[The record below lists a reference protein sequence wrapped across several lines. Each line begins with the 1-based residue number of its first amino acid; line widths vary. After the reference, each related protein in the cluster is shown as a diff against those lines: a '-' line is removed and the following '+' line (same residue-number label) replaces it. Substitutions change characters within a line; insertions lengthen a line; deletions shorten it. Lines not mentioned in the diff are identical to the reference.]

1 MTSITEDKLTLSAA
15 LAVPSAAAAW
25 WLFIAASPAV
35 ASTYAFIAVLV
46 IALALV
52 GLNSWHNGRP
62 NESMSQVI
70 HEANRTPDTTST
82 TPPASP
88 TSVNVTPASRWD
100 AWQARSDALA
110 HTGRVRAVLAFSV
123 AATSALLFY
132 AWFM

>member
-1 MTSITEDKLTLSAA
+1 MTSLTEDRLTLTGA

-52 GLNSWHNGRP
+52 GVNSRHNGQP
-62 NESMSQVI
+62 AGSMAQLI
-70 HEANRTPDTTST
+70 YEANRTPDTTST
-82 TPPASP
+82 TSPVSP
-88 TSVNVTPASRWD
+88 TTVNVSSASRWD
-100 AWQARSDALA
+100 AWQARGDALA
-110 HTGRVRAVLAFSV
+110 YTGRVRALLAFSA